1 IPFAFDSV
9 LAFGSAAVALP
20 GVLLHSPAESLS
32 HWRAAPAPHP
42 AIASIHSFSYPALSG
57 PLTTIALLFVVLVG
71 CAYAAWALRRVRGP
85 LARGL
90 TFLLLWF
97 ALLPYVHSF
106 DAILLLPVLAVLV
119 AADQR
124 GWGDATT
131 EATVWAFAIIPFAYF
146 VGWHVFFFNGFTAIP
161 VALLLL

>member
-1 IPFAFDSV
+1 M
-9 LAFGSAAVALP
+9 LAGANEPPEL
-20 GVLLHSPAESLS
+20 
-32 HWRAAPAPHP
+32 R
-42 AIASIHSFSYPALSG
+42 
-57 PLTTIALLFVVLVG
+57 
-71 CAYAAWALRRVRGP
+71 AYAAWALGRVRSP

-90 TFLLLWF
+90 TVLLLWF

-106 DAILLLPVLAVLV
+106 DAILLLPLLAVLV

-161 VALLLL
+161 VALLLLAWHRRVVIRSLDEIAEVRAA